1 MTQGSLQQHVVG
13 LLEFWFSGE
22 FLNSRKQGAPCLL
35 GWTALQAYPWPSLW
49 SQFTHSW
56 PPGRSSTRCECW
68 LCGASAPLLWVVL
81 WQHFFPGLLDCT
93 FSAV

>member
-35 GWTALQAYPWPSLW
+35 GWTA
-49 SQFTHSW
+49 
-56 PPGRSSTRCECW
+56 
-68 LCGASAPLLWVVL
+68 PLLWVVL